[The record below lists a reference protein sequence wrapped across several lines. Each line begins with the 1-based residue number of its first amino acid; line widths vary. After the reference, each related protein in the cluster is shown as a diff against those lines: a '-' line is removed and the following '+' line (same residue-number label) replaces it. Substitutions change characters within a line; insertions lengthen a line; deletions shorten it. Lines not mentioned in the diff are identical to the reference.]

1 LIGSG
6 WLESAPF
13 AATKAAYETGWHES
27 PTPRSNEHEL
37 IEEQKPMKRLIAVT
51 ACTLIGLTGAAI
63 AGGGYGK
70 DKSSQSATQRMD
82 IVDTAVAAGQF
93 KTLAAALQAAGLV
106 DALKGEG
113 PFTVF
118 APTDAAF
125 AKLPAGTLE
134 NLLKPEN
141 KATLTKI
148 LTFHVIPGEVKA
160 EQVVKMTESSATLAG
175 QTFRIV
181 QKDGKVMIGNDKAMA
196 TVVKTDIPATNGV
209 IHVIDTVIL
218 PN

>member
-1 LIGSG
+1 
-6 WLESAPF
+6 
-13 AATKAAYETGWHES
+13 
-27 PTPRSNEHEL
+27 
-37 IEEQKPMKRLIAVT
+37 MKRLIAVT

-70 DKSSQSATQRMD
+70 DTAKQAQNATTMD

-125 AKLPAGTLE
+125 AKLPAGTVE

-196 TVVKTDIPATNGV
+196 TVVKTDIAATNGV